1 MHWTKVCAF
10 IVLLIFCAR
19 SAVKS
24 RLLRFLGNGP
34 PSSTLSWCAS
44 LKSEAGHAQDFQRRS
59 SSDRFVA
66 GTKPVLIKGARV
78 WTGERNGTEIITG
91 DVVLSKGIIQ
101 GVGRSATAA
110 LAAHTGDIVVID
122 AKGAWITPG
131 LIDIRSHHG
140 ILSSPQLSGASDA
153 SSFRG
158 TAQPWLRSID
168 ALNTHD
174 DGYLLSIAGG
184 TTTALV
190 LPAST
195 NAIGA
200 LSFNSNII
208 YLIICAPGGEGY
220 VVKLRDTLER
230 SPTSMLLEPV
240 LPSKD
245 RVVDGRSR
253 WRYIV

>member
-1 MHWTKVCAF
+1 LQDIKAHYYLIFPFLNPMHWTKVCTF

-19 SAVKS
+19 GGLRSVKT
-24 RLLRFLGNGP
+24 RVLNLLGNGASSFKLP
-34 PSSTLSWCAS
+34 PPLALTWCAS
-44 LKSEAGHAQDFQRRS
+44 LKSEVAQTGDFQKRS
-59 SSDRFVA
+59 RSDRFVV

-91 DVVLSKGIIQ
+91 DVLLDKGIIQ

-110 LAAHTGDIVVID
+110 LAAHTRGLIVID

-140 ILSSPQLSGASDA
+140 IQPSPQLSGAMDA
-153 SSFRG
+153 GSSRG
-158 TAQPWLRSID
+158 TVQPWLRAID

-174 DGYLLSIAGG
+174 DAYLLSIAGG

-200 LSFNSNII
+200 LFS
-208 YLIICAPGGEGY
+208 
-220 VVKLRDTLER
+220 
-230 SPTSMLLEPV
+230 
-240 LPSKD
+240 
-245 RVVDGRSR
+245 
-253 WRYIV
+253 

>member
-1 MHWTKVCAF
+1 MHWTKVCSF

-19 SAVKS
+19 SGPELYTVKS
-24 RLLRFLGNGP
+24 RLLRFVGNGA

-44 LKSEAGHAQDFQRRS
+44 LRSEAGHTQDFHRRS

-110 LAAHTGDIVVID
+110 LVAHTGDIVVID

-153 SSFRG
+153 SSSHG

-200 LSFNSNII
+200 IVFII
-208 YLIICAPGGEGY
+208 
-220 VVKLRDTLER
+220 
-230 SPTSMLLEPV
+230 PTSLSYNMY
-240 LPSKD
+240 
-245 RVVDGRSR
+245 SR
-253 WRYIV
+253 WGRLRRQASRYSRTISHIHAP